1 MAYDALSLSVLVK
14 EFQDTLTGGKITKI
28 YQPEKDEIVLYV
40 FNKQSYKL
48 LISANAGVNRIHLT
62 SANFDN
68 PKTAPSFCMLL
79 RKHLTGAEIVS
90 VSQMPYERVA
100 EFAVTVSDEL
110 GYRRDMKLI
119 FELTGKTSNII
130 LTDGEYCILDS
141 IKHLPQDL
149 DSKRIIMSG
158 VKYEFFLPQNKIAP
172 FDYEQIEAFL
182 AKTRLPLRKALPETL
197 LGVSAATVN
206 EIMWGLDENDH
217 TIINNAKIL
226 DRIKD
231 YERGINNPSPNVTLR
246 NGAPTDVCPFDYRS
260 VKGDKEFYPTINQ
273 AHDAYY
279 LLLDKTQRF
288 ASKAKSVSTIVKN
301 AVSRTEK
308 KLAIQRQSVLEAENR
323 ELFKQYGDLILS
335 NIWKIKADD
344 DKLICLDYYTN
355 AETEI
360 PLDKTLTPQ
369 QNAQAYYKKYRKLKS
384 SAEHNAKLA
393 EENEKLLEYLITIKE
408 SLKYCN
414 EPNDLAEIREE
425 LVTLGLLKEPQ
436 NKKKADTTVKP
447 LRYEIDGYTVYVG
460 KNNAQNN
467 YVTFKLA
474 RPSDI
479 WLHTQKIHSSH
490 VIIVNDKQGEAPL
503 DTIVKCAEICAYY
516 SQAGDG
522 SKIPVDY
529 TAKINVKKPPK
540 APLGYVIYN
549 TYQTVLVNPNR
560 RVGDLKK

>member
-100 EFAVTVSDEL
+100 EFSLTVSDDL
-110 GYRRDMKLI
+110 GYKRNMKLI

-158 VKYEFFLPQNKIAP
+158 VQYRFFLPQNKISP
-172 FDYEQIEAFL
+172 FDYQRINAFL
-182 AKTRLPLRKALPETL
+182 AETRLPLRKDMAEAL
-197 LGVSAATVN
+197 LGVSTATVN
-206 EIMWGLDENDH
+206 ELLWGIDENDH
-217 TIINNAKIL
+217 SETNNARIS
-226 DRIKD
+226 DRIKE
-231 YERGINNPSPNVTLR
+231 YQRGINNPHPNVTLKG
-246 NGAPTDVCPFDYRS
+246 GAPTDVCPFEYRS
-260 VKGDKEFYPTINQ
+260 VKGDKIFYPTLNQ

-279 LLLDKTQRF
+279 LLLDKSQRF
-288 ASKAKSVSTIVKN
+288 TSKAKSVSTIVKN

-335 NIWKIKADD
+335 NIWQIKADD
-344 DKLICLDYYTN
+344 DKLICFDYYTN

-369 QNAQAYYKKYRKLKS
+369 QNAQAYYKKYLKLKS
-384 SAEHNAKLA
+384 SAEHNAKL
-393 EENEKLLEYLITIKE
+393 
-408 SLKYCN
+408 
-414 EPNDLAEIREE
+414 EIGRASCRE
-425 LVTLGLLKEPQ
+425 
-436 NKKKADTTVKP
+436 
-447 LRYEIDGYTVYVG
+447 
-460 KNNAQNN
+460 
-467 YVTFKLA
+467 
-474 RPSDI
+474 
-479 WLHTQKIHSSH
+479 
-490 VIIVNDKQGEAPL
+490 
-503 DTIVKCAEICAYY
+503 
-516 SQAGDG
+516 
-522 SKIPVDY
+522 
-529 TAKINVKKPPK
+529 
-540 APLGYVIYN
+540 
-549 TYQTVLVNPNR
+549 
-560 RVGDLKK
+560 RVSTRV